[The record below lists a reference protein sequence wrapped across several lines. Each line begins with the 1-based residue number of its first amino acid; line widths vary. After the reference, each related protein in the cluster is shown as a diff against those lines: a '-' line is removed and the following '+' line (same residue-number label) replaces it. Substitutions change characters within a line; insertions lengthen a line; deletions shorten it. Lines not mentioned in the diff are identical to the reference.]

1 MMTILDKFADIEEV
15 KELLGREY
23 QVSKLAGD
31 ASNRQY
37 YRAVGGETS
46 LILCYSPDSSTN
58 EKFLNVAK
66 IYAENKL
73 PVPEVYASLD
83 GGHLVLL
90 EDLGNQSFL
99 DSSQLLSNSSQ
110 QSVYNQ
116 LFAIAEKISL
126 MNKVTFPVFDKPWID
141 RERAMLINGL
151 KSAETA
157 SEQDLV
163 EFNNDCI
170 ERNEKLLIE
179 EKNFVPQHRDF
190 HGRNIQVK
198 GESYFIIDFQDTFL
212 SNRYYDIV
220 SLVYDPYAKLSLNT
234 RQALIADYKL
244 TQVHFDEGKFL
255 ATARQ
260 RLWKAIG
267 TYLNQ
272 HFVHTKS
279 NYIQYVR
286 PACEIL
292 SYLELSKVQERM
304 VKRLKD
310 AEID

>member
-1 MMTILDKFADIEEV
+1 MMTNFDKFADIEEV
-15 KELLGREY
+15 KELIGRDY

-37 YRAVGGETS
+37 YRAESEGAS
-46 LILCYSPDSSTN
+46 LILCYSPDSSIN
-58 EKFLNVAK
+58 EKFLHVAE

-83 GGHLVLL
+83 SGQLILL
-90 EDLGNQSFL
+90 EDLGNQCFL

-110 QSVYNQ
+110 QAAYNK
-116 LFAIAEKISL
+116 LFAIAGKISL
-126 MNKVTFPVFDKPWID
+126 MNQVTFPVFDKPWID

-157 SEQDLV
+157 FEQDLF

-170 ERNEKLLIE
+170 ERNDKLLIE
-179 EKNFVPQHRDF
+179 EKNYVPQHRDF

-198 GESYFIIDFQDTFL
+198 GGSYFIIDFQDTFL
-212 SNRYYDIV
+212 SNCYYDIV

-234 RQALIADYKL
+234 RQNLIADYKL
-244 TQVHFDEGKFL
+244 TQVDFDEGKFL

-279 NYIQYVR
+279 NYLQYVR

-292 SYLELSKVQERM
+292 RTLELSKVQERM
-304 VKRLKD
+304 IENLKD